1 VLFEEFLRHPAKL
14 DLDFAKMPL
23 AAHSREIK
31 QLLLSI
37 TAKPDS
43 LGRIPLWVI
52 FPNPGMDQPLSL
64 SNEVASLFV
73 ALVLSGSGYNRRGK

>member
-43 LGRIPLWVI
+43 LG
-52 FPNPGMDQPLSL
+52 
-64 SNEVASLFV
+64 
-73 ALVLSGSGYNRRGK
+73 